1 MRGRERIHFLH
12 IGKTGGT
19 AVRHALESA
28 EPSQYELVFHPH
40 AVTFADM
47 PGDDRV
53 VFFLRDPLSRFTSG
67 FWSRFRQGL
76 PRYPSPWSDDE
87 MRAFVRFRAPND
99 LAASLPVDDA
109 VQAMKAIEHVR
120 SWQSDWLDGL
130 DDNRIFAFGFTET
143 LAADF
148 AALAERLGV
157 VAQLPTD
164 PIAAHRNPEWL
175 DRRLSDKAVEN
186 LRGWYGRDLEL
197 IDQLHSVAA
206 RP

>member
-1 MRGRERIHFLH
+1 VRGRERIHFLH

-28 EPSQYELVFHPH
+28 APSRYEFVFHPH
-40 AVTFADM
+40 AVTLADV

-87 MRAFVRFRAPND
+87 MRAFVRFRTPND
-99 LAASLPVDDA
+99 LAVSLPGDEA

-120 SWQSDWLDGL
+120 SWQSDWLEGL
-130 DDNRIFAFGFTET
+130 DNNRIFAFGFTES
-143 LAADF
+143 LATDF
-148 AALAERLGV
+148 AALTERLGV

-164 PIAAHRNPEWL
+164 PVAAHRNPEWL
-175 DRRLSDKAVEN
+175 DRQLSDQAVEN
-186 LRGWYGRDLEL
+186 LRGWYSRDLEL
-197 IDQLHSVAA
+197 IDQLHGVTA
-206 RP
+206 R